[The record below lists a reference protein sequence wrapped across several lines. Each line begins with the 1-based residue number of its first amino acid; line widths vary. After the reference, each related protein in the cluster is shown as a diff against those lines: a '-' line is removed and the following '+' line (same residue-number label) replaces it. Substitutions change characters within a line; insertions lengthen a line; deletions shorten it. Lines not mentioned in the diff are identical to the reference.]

1 MRDNYPIKIPEICL
15 YQDRLESCKSDIKA
29 LSRALHVRGM
39 NRAMRSASPGA
50 VIDFLPRSRPKHSS
64 FVFFP
69 SLTESLPRQ
78 CFQSIFLFHRQN
90 SRILSI
96 TGNCHVLIV
105 RRTQPRACIS
115 ARSLTLCPG
124 GSCASLTLAIELM
137 ITVGNKGPSVLFI
150 VGYFIFACRS
160 CMEKHLYAFS
170 EFFCP
175 K

>member
-1 MRDNYPIKIPEICL
+1 M
-15 YQDRLESCKSDIKA
+15 
-29 LSRALHVRGM
+29 LHVRGM
-39 NRAMRSASPGA
+39 NRAMRSASPGV
-50 VIDFLPRSRPKHSS
+50 VIDFLPGSRPKH
-64 FVFFP
+64 
-69 SLTESLPRQ
+69 SLPRQ
-78 CFQSIFLFHRQN
+78 CFQSISLFHRQN

-137 ITVGNKGPSVLFI
+137 ITVGNKGPSVLSI

-160 CMEKHLYAFS
+160 CMEKHLHAFLG
-170 EFFCP
+170 FFCP